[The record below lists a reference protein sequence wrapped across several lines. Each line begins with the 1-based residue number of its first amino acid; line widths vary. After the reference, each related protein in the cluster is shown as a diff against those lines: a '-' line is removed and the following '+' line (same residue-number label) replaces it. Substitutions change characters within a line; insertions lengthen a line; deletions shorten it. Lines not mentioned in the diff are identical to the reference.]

1 MAFLHEQ
8 LVSVTGEL
16 RRRQSFFVGFTLL
29 QKQEAKAR
37 KWENAKYG
45 MVTACVGGGQ
55 GVAGIYEFL
64 N

>member
-1 MAFLHEQ
+1 MAFLYEQ

-37 KWENAKYG
+37 K
-45 MVTACVGGGQ
+45 
-55 GVAGIYEFL
+55 
-64 N
+64 

>member
-1 MAFLHEQ
+1 MAFLYEQ

-37 KWENAKYG
+37 KWENEG
-45 MVTACVGGGQ
+45 HESLRVNNQQPQ
-55 GVAGIYEFL
+55 GESAFSCFAT
-64 N
+64 